1 MIIERVTS
9 SECTAP
15 FPLYHGL
22 VETLLAAHDAPA
34 GDGNHTVAHVLATCA
49 GYAYADAVTVSM
61 MMLRAG
67 LESNACVRVSQ
78 TVDAMMIFSTAYVV
92 QSRCGRV
99 VVVCFRG
106 TEPATLG
113 NWLGDADV
121 GGESSAIM
129 NDADGGSLRVHA
141 GFHRNL
147 HATWL
152 GVIDS
157 LALAIAGKSLADG
170 AAHVSHPMQALY
182 VTGHSLGGAM
192 AQLFALSII
201 GRRATAS
208 IAQQLRAVY
217 TFGQPMAVCRPAPTW
232 AQQLG
237 DRMFRYV
244 VDRDLIPALPPAAW
258 GPFAHLGREYRYAGG
273 AWQRADAPVAQLAG
287 LREIP
292 KAMSALFARE
302 KDRGSQRYSLLEHR
316 PQHYI
321 DALRPPGMIS
331 EFGI

>member
-1 MIIERVTS
+1 MMIERVTS
-9 SECTAP
+9 GECTAP
-15 FPLYHGL
+15 FPLYRGL
-22 VETLLAAHDAPA
+22 VDALLGAHDTPA
-34 GDGNHTVAHVLATCA
+34 ADANHAIAHVLATCA
-49 GYAYADAVTVSM
+49 GYAYADAATVSM

-67 LESNACVRVSQ
+67 LESNACVRISQ

-92 QSRCGRV
+92 QSQCGRV

-113 NWLGDADV
+113 NWLGDVDI
-121 GGESSAIM
+121 GDQSSALM
-129 NDADGGSLRVHA
+129 NEAAEGRLRVHA
-141 GFHRNL
+141 GFRRNL

-157 LALAIAGKSLADG
+157 VALAVAGKSLADG
-170 AAHVSHPMQALY
+170 AAQVRHPMQALY

-201 GRRATAS
+201 GQRATAA
-208 IAQQLRAVY
+208 IAQRLRAVY
-217 TFGQPMAVCRPAPTW
+217 TFGQPMAVCHPVPAW
-232 AQQLG
+232 AQQAD

-244 VDRDLIPALPPAAW
+244 IASDLIPALPPAAW
-258 GPFAHLGREYRYAGG
+258 GPFAHLGHEYRCAGG
-273 AWQRADAPVAQLAG
+273 VWQRAETHVAPLAA

-302 KDRGSQRYSLLEHR
+302 KDRGSYRYSLLEHR